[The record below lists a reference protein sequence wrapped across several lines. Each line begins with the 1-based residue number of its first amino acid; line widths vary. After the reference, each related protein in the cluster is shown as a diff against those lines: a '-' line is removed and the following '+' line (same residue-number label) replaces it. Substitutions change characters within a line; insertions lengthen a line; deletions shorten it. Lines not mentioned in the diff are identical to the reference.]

1 MSQDQKLSY
10 AYEFKV
16 YDKRNRQMRGGFQI
30 YDEPETRNEGATL
43 T

>member
-16 YDKRNRQMRGGFQI
+16 YDKRNRQMRGGVSDI
-30 YDEPETRNEGATL
+30 
-43 T
+43 